1 MLPLVSSEHVAQ
13 GDIGPASA
21 GRLREMY
28 MNSAANVDA
37 AAGRLL
43 EGVRAHLGREPAV
56 IVTSDHGESLFDEG
70 FLGHGYALDDVQTR
84 VPLVVANLP
93 VILPAVAG
101 HTDLRWAVLAAL
113 TGQSGGGRARLVEA
127 PGQRVFQYLGVV
139 ERPMAIGF
147 ASGTGRL
154 VYDFR
159 SRTID
164 DDGVR
169 VAPGAAREGV
179 AARWRALVN
188 FWERVVLA
196 ERAAGNDGRDGTE
209 AR

>member
-1 MLPLVSSEHVAQ
+1 
-13 GDIGPASA
+13 
-21 GRLREMY
+21 MY
-28 MNSAANVDA
+28 LNSAANVDA

-93 VILPAVAG
+93 LPCRPWPATPTCG
-101 HTDLRWAVLAAL
+101 GPLLAAL
-113 TGQSGGGRARLVEA
+113 TGQAGAGRARLVEA

-147 ASGTGRL
+147 ATGTGRL
-154 VYDFR
+154 VYR
-159 SRTID
+159 LPLPHHR
-164 DDGVR
+164 R
-169 VAPGAAREGV
+169 
-179 AARWRALVN
+179 
-188 FWERVVLA
+188 
-196 ERAAGNDGRDGTE
+196 
-209 AR
+209 